1 MISWDLLKALKP
13 VDNAPWLVIGDFSE
27 ILFHH
32 EKSGGNLR
40 SEKLMH
46 NFRTALEHYGL
57 KDLGHERK
65 FFHLK
70 QQT

>member
-1 MISWDLLKALKP
+1 MISCDLLKALKP
-13 VDNAPWLVIGDFSE
+13 VDKMPPGFIGDFNE
-27 ILFHH
+27 IIFHH

-57 KDLGHERK
+57 KDLGHEGN
-65 FFHLK
+65 FF
-70 QQT
+70 T